1 MLIKNFN
8 NLCKSSKKN
17 SKNINHPIASGD
29 IMDDSDE
36 QLGDIMDDS
45 DEELT
50 RVLDQYDEDLKVSCI
65 LQNHK

>member
-1 MLIKNFN
+1 
-8 NLCKSSKKN
+8 
-17 SKNINHPIASGD
+17 
-29 IMDDSDE
+29 MDDSDE